1 MRWSD
6 VAFNRA
12 LIEAILVGT
21 VCGLIGVHVVLRR
34 QAFFTMAM
42 THATFP
48 GVVIAAVTG
57 LNLYLGGAGAGVLA
71 ALAVTA
77 LSRRRGHD
85 TSTATAVALAAG
97 FAFGIALLSAQNGF
111 TKDLTAYLTGS
122 ILTVSEQDLVVAAA
136 VTAAVALVLAA
147 AHKELLYTAFDGDG
161 ACAAGYRTGAL
172 DLLVLVLIE
181 AVVATAVPAVGTI
194 LTLALV
200 VAPAGAA
207 RLWTDRIATM
217 TTFAV
222 TVAVGSAVGG
232 LYLSRAFDVAAGG
245 AISLLAA
252 ACFAVSAIAA
262 PRQGLIARAA
272 FGHRRSRS
280 APGGSSAVAAGRD
293 AAVAADMRPL

>member
-1 MRWSD
+1 MLD
-6 VAFNRA
+6 IAFNRA
-12 LIEAILVGT
+12 LIEAVLVGT

-57 LNLYLGGAGAGVLA
+57 LNLYLGGFAAGVLA

-85 TSTATAVALAAG
+85 SSTATAVALAAG
-97 FAFGIALLSAQNGF
+97 FALGAALMAAQDGF
-111 TKDLTAYLTGS
+111 TRDLTAYLTGS
-122 ILTVSEQDLVVAAA
+122 ILTVGTQDLVVAAA
-136 VTAAVALVLAA
+136 VTAAVALVLAVL
-147 AHKELLYTAFDGDG
+147 HKELLFTAFDPGG
-161 ACAAGYRTGAL
+161 ARAAGYRTGAI

-207 RLWTDRIATM
+207 RLWTDRLAPM
-217 TTFAV
+217 TALAV
-222 TVAVGSAVGG
+222 ALAVGSAAGG

-252 ACFAVSAIAA
+252 LAFVVSMLGQARRRLGAV
-262 PRQGLIARAA
+262 PQT
-272 FGHRRSRS
+272 
-280 APGGSSAVAAGRD
+280 
-293 AAVAADMRPL
+293 

>member
-1 MRWSD
+1 MRWLD

-12 LIEAILVGT
+12 LLEAVLVGT

-57 LNLYLGGAGAGVLA
+57 LNLYLGGVGAGVLA

-85 TSTATAVALAAG
+85 ASTATAVALAAG
-97 FAFGIALLSAQNGF
+97 FALGIALLSAQNGF

-122 ILTVSEQDLVVAAA
+122 ILTVGEPDLLVAAG
-136 VTAAVALVLAA
+136 VTAGVALVLAA
-147 AHKELLYTAFDGDG
+147 VHKELLFTAFDHDG
-161 ACAAGYRTGAL
+161 ARAAGYRTRAM
-172 DLLVLVLIE
+172 DLLVLLLIE
-181 AVVATAVPAVGTI
+181 AVVATAVPAAGTI

-207 RLWTDRIATM
+207 RLWTERIAGM
-217 TTFAV
+217 TVFATV
-222 TVAVGSAVGG
+222 VAVGSAVGG

-252 ACFAVSAIAA
+252 AGFALSAIAA
-262 PRQGLIARAA
+262 PRHGLITRTAR
-272 FGHRRSRS
+272 RRTGPSPSSES
-280 APGGSSAVAAGRD
+280 AGAGAVEAGG
-293 AAVAADMRPL
+293 MRTS

>member
-1 MRWSD
+1 MRWFD
-6 VAFNRA
+6 VAFHRA
-12 LIEAILVGT
+12 LLEAVLVGT

-57 LNLYLGGAGAGVLA
+57 LNIYLGGAGAGVLA

-77 LSRRRGHD
+77 LARRRGHD
-85 TSTATAVALAAG
+85 ASTATAVALAAG
-97 FAFGIALLSAQNGF
+97 FSLGIALLSAQNGF

-122 ILTVSEQDLVVAAA
+122 ILTVGAQDLVVAAA
-136 VTAAVALVLAA
+136 VTAAVALVLTLL
-147 AHKELLYTAFDGDG
+147 HKELLYTAFDRDG
-161 ACAAGYRTGAL
+161 ARAAGYRTGAL

-222 TVAVGSAVGG
+222 SVAVGSAVGG

-252 ACFAVSAIAA
+252 TCFAVSVLAA
-262 PRQGLIARAA
+262 PRQGLL
-272 FGHRRSRS
+272 
-280 APGGSSAVAAGRD
+280 AVAYRRRRRRPAVTTTGQDIAIAG
-293 AAVAADMRPL
+293 DMRTS